1 MLLSECVKSWI
12 NARTLSRAP
21 STISGYNRLYRLY
34 IVDTRVGGMVLDD
47 LDGSDMIELLSPLI
61 RRGCTRQAQLLQV
74 LVSAALRQA
83 VRKRLLT
90 WSPMDEVEKVG
101 HVSKLSA
108 WLTVDQARQ
117 LLATSAAAGDPFY
130 VAWLLMLCCGL
141 RRGEMLGLRW
151 SDIDRGRRLLHVE
164 RQKIEIDGEEFIAK
178 DVNGNV
184 VEPFIYNGTTY
195 LPVRAIATAFDKDVA
210 WDESTYT
217 VKLNSKSATEDVP
230 AVPQSKDAELIIGTW
245 QCSVEM
251 ADFLETYLAEQGL
264 EAEIESFPMNFDFI
278 FDGTNVKLHFDVE
291 SFEPQMNSLVIE
303 IAEPIVIEAL
313 KAEGITV
320 ADVEATFGV
329 SWDEF
334 YESVSDDMLANMDY
348 SEFEEINNESS
359 ETYYLSDG
367 IIYADGK
374 ADMTYYFV
382 DENTLVIKPV
392 EGSMTEENFALM
404 QSMEIESLTLTRK

>member
-1 MLLSECVKSWI
+1 MLLKDCVKSWI
-12 NARTLSRAP
+12 DARTLSRAP

-117 LLATSAAAGDPFY
+117 LLATSAAAGDPYY

-164 RQKIEIDGEEFIAK
+164 RQKIEIDGEVLITR
-178 DVNGNV
+178 
-184 VEPFIYNGTTY
+184 P
-195 LPVRAIATAFDKDVA
+195 
-210 WDESTYT
+210 
-217 VKLNSKSATEDVP
+217 KSACSVRDIPLNEMLLNRIP
-230 AVPQSKDAELIIGTW
+230 LHRGKDADI
-245 QCSVEM
+245 
-251 ADFLETYLAEQGL
+251 
-264 EAEIESFPMNFDFI
+264 
-278 FDGTNVKLHFDVE
+278 
-291 SFEPQMNSLVIE
+291 
-303 IAEPIVIEAL
+303 L
-313 KAEGITV
+313 K
-320 ADVEATFGV
+320 GV
-329 SWDEF
+329 SRT
-334 YESVSDDMLANMDY
+334 MLANALDRAIIRAAVPRVTLHGLRHTMAATAAEDSISVKVLQTLLGHAHFQTTADIY
-348 SEFEEINNESS
+348 AHVS
-359 ETYYLSDG
+359 ETPRIQAISAISHSLLD
-367 IIYADGK
+367 AR
-374 ADMTYYFV
+374 
-382 DENTLVIKPV
+382 L
-392 EGSMTEENFALM
+392 
-404 QSMEIESLTLTRK
+404 EIV

>member
-164 RQKIEIDGEEFIAK
+164 RQKIEIDGEVLITRPKSACSVRDIPLNETILNRIPLHRGRDADILPRVSRSMLAHALDLAIIRA
-178 DVNGNV
+178 DVPRVTLHGLRH
-184 VEPFIYNGTTY
+184 TM
-195 LPVRAIATAFDKDVA
+195 AATAAED
-210 WDESTYT
+210 SIS
-217 VKLNSKSATEDVP
+217 VKVLQTLLGHAHFQT
-230 AVPQSKDAELIIGTW
+230 T
-245 QCSVEM
+245 
-251 ADFLETYLAEQGL
+251 AD
-264 EAEIESFPMNFDFI
+264 
-278 FDGTNVKLHFDVE
+278 
-291 SFEPQMNSLVIE
+291 
-303 IAEPIVIEAL
+303 
-313 KAEGITV
+313 
-320 ADVEATFGV
+320 
-329 SWDEF
+329 
-334 YESVSDDMLANMDY
+334 
-348 SEFEEINNESS
+348 
-359 ETYYLSDG
+359 
-367 IIYADGK
+367 IYAHVNETPRIQ
-374 ADMTYYFV
+374 A
-382 DENTLVIKPV
+382 IQAI
-392 EGSMTEENFALM
+392 S
-404 QSMEIESLTLTRK
+404 ESLLSARLEIV

>member
-164 RQKIEIDGEEFIAK
+164 RQKIEIDGEVLITRPKSACSVRDIPLNETILNRIPLHRGRDADILPRVSRSMLAHALDLAIIRA
-178 DVNGNV
+178 DVPRVTLHGLRH
-184 VEPFIYNGTTY
+184 TM
-195 LPVRAIATAFDKDVA
+195 AATAA
-210 WDESTYT
+210 
-217 VKLNSKSATEDVP
+217 ED
-230 AVPQSKDAELIIGTW
+230 
-245 QCSVEM
+245 
-251 ADFLETYLAEQGL
+251 
-264 EAEIESFPMNFDFI
+264 
-278 FDGTNVKLHFDVE
+278 
-291 SFEPQMNSLVIE
+291 
-303 IAEPIVIEAL
+303 
-313 KAEGITV
+313 
-320 ADVEATFGV
+320 
-329 SWDEF
+329 
-334 YESVSDDMLANMDY
+334 SVSVKVLQTLLGHAHFQTTAD
-348 SEFEEINNESS
+348 
-359 ETYYLSDG
+359 
-367 IIYADGK
+367 IYAHVNETPRIQ
-374 ADMTYYFV
+374 A
-382 DENTLVIKPV
+382 IQAI
-392 EGSMTEENFALM
+392 S
-404 QSMEIESLTLTRK
+404 ESLLSARLEIV